1 MSHIFRLRTLP
12 TLSAVLLVLPLLL
25 LTPAARAQFSQPQT
39 TQVHDTTALRPPLGA
54 KVAIVEFEDLECP
67 DCAKAH
73 PMLRE
78 ASAKYHIPYIH
89 HDFPLPFHI
98 WSFDAAVNARWFDRK
113 LKKIGEEY
121 RDQVFANQQSIR
133 TGADLRTFTEKFAK
147 EHKLSFP
154 FAVDP
159 QGTLTALV
167 KADYALGQRIGIER
181 TPTIWIVSR
190 GGKNAAPFV
199 EVVDRSVLYQLIDQA
214 IAATG
219 GSAKAAPKK

>member
-12 TLSAVLLVLPLLL
+12 VLTAVLLTLPLLL
-25 LTPAARAQFSQPQT
+25 LSKPACAQFSQPQT
-39 TQVHDTTALRPPLGA
+39 TQVHDTTALRPPVGS

-67 DCAKAH
+67 DCARAH

-78 ASAKYHIPYIH
+78 ASAKYHIPYVH

-98 WSFDAAVNARWFDRK
+98 WSFDAAVNARWFDKK

-133 TGADLRTFTEKFAK
+133 TGADLRAFTEKFATA
-147 EHKLSFP
+147 HKLSLP

-159 QGTLTALV
+159 QGTLTAAV
-167 KADYALGQRIGIER
+167 KADYALGQRIGIEH
-181 TPTIWIVSR
+181 TPTIWIVTR
-190 GGKNAAPFV
+190 GGRNAAPFV
-199 EVVDRSVLYQLIDQA
+199 EVVDRSVLYQMIDQA

-219 GSAKAAPKK
+219 GPSKGATK